1 MFFPWSKNVRTQTHT
16 HGQKVFV
23 FSLSVHHLNSQH
35 CNSQFTE
42 TCASPGRKCSFFPSG
57 KVFPLKLFIIRPKS
71 FPSPQDSTDKPERVH
86 TGKEENCVCLCFH
99 TCVVT
104 NKLSLCAFPDF
115 VDFVQAEKYTCCFS
129 QYIQKNSCLSLTHT
143 HTQTHTHTHKRT
155 HTRTRPPC
163 RLAPEHMAPTPSLR
177 PPQLRSHAVS
187 QFAED
192 SVCSCGQEMPPFFPL
207 SLPHPL
213 LERAPLLQPRNTGR

>member
-1 MFFPWSKNVRTQTHT
+1 MSGHRHTWAEGLHFQTHTHTHAHT

-35 CNSQFTE
+35 CNSQCTE

-86 TGKEENCVCLCFH
+86 TGKEENCVCVFTRVWLR
-99 TCVVT
+99 T
-104 NKLSLCAFPDF
+104 NCTFPDF

-129 QYIQKNSCLSLTHT
+129 QYIPKNSLSLSHT
-143 HTQTHTHTHKRT
+143 HTRT
-155 HTRTRPPC
+155 STRTRTRPPC
-163 RLAPEHMAPTPSLR
+163 RLAPEHMAPTPPLR
-177 PPQLRSHAVS
+177 PPHLRSHAVS

-213 LERAPLLQPRNTGR
+213 LERAPMLQPRNTGR

>member
-1 MFFPWSKNVRTQTHT
+1 MEQECQDTDTLGQKVFIFKHTHTHAHT

-35 CNSQFTE
+35 CNSQCTE

-86 TGKEENCVCLCFH
+86 TGKEENCVCVFTRVWLR
-99 TCVVT
+99 T
-104 NKLSLCAFPDF
+104 NCTFPDF

-129 QYIQKNSCLSLTHT
+129 QYIPKNSLS
-143 HTQTHTHTHKRT
+143 HTHTHAQAHAHAHGLLVAWLLST
-155 HTRTRPPC
+155 WLPPHHSGRP
-163 RLAPEHMAPTPSLR
+163 T
-177 PPQLRSHAVS
+177 
-187 QFAED
+187 
-192 SVCSCGQEMPPFFPL
+192 
-207 SLPHPL
+207 
-213 LERAPLLQPRNTGR
+213 

>member
-42 TCASPGRKCSFFPSG
+42 TCASPSRKCSFFPSS

-115 VDFVQAEKYTCCFS
+115 VDFCSSRKIYVLFFPIYT
-129 QYIQKNSCLSLTHT
+129 KKTPLSLSLSHTHIHT
-143 HTQTHTHTHKRT
+143 HTQTHIHTYTHK
-155 HTRTRPPC
+155 
-163 RLAPEHMAPTPSLR
+163 ASLS
-177 PPQLRSHAVS
+177 PGS
-187 QFAED
+187 
-192 SVCSCGQEMPPFFPL
+192 
-207 SLPHPL
+207 
-213 LERAPLLQPRNTGR
+213 